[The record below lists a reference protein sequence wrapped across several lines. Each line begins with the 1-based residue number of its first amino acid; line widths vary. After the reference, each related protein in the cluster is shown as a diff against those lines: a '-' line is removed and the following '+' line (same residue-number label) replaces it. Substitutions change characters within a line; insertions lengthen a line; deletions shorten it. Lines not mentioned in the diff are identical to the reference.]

1 MKISEE
7 QILDR
12 RWRQNATEFE
22 RRVWDAICGG
32 VDVETRKNREALEA
46 KRLEYLKSK
55 GASNE
60 QN

>member
-1 MKISEE
+1 MSAE
-7 QILDR
+7 QKLDS
-12 RWRQNATEFE
+12 RWRQNAIEFE

-55 GASNE
+55 GGIE
-60 QN
+60 